1 MTTIPFHNNWYS
13 DVIVYDE
20 RKKYFYMWA
29 RKNKPL
35 LDDEIRN
42 MNLSIIDQARRSMQ
56 RTYGDVGA
64 PTNTYSKRGVAANDA
79 FKILQSSTNTSDN
92 FTIRGGGGIENPAVL
107 FVRGFYVFLTGD
119 IEYIDQNNLG
129 NITDADF
136 TETPIPDL
144 NPPTPGSDRV
154 DIVYLDLHFS
164 EASAVSGPNR
174 SEYQDLNLKNPI
186 VGSET
191 ASRAR
196 AVFDIRVWEDWRF
209 KHVDGSPRSPSEIEN
224 LRITENIFNYGDFL
238 GSVDTEMETDP
249 NPVNKNY
256 RVPLAILY
264 RRGGQ
269 HGIVSSDIINLL
281 DLYDKRTL
289 SLQELT
295 YRVSHGGY
303 TQRDVDELNLMTTYA
318 GLTGLVTA
326 RFPNAIVD
334 ESAYASGPN
343 YGFGSES
350 FNSGSV
356 TPRVLDNDGK
366 FSMGGLLVGRE
377 TGLDIYPVTGPE
389 GLMPGEVV
397 AKDISAKSIYVGYD
411 RTAPGVRGYDDRV
424 NINLYGLTGANGLTI
439 INKTSETGTN
449 CVHIET
455 LNNFINVD
463 YKGRL
468 GINTE
473 EPGWTGPDGVWETGV
488 RFTGTTDAV
497 NIVADI
503 NDSARVTQHLFVDKD
518 SHVKR
523 DSYGPTWKIP
533 GVLDRDN
540 PAIFGVTGMPKYG
553 ITGSSATVQVVPG
566 IAVRGVTGI
575 VEGYTG
581 TYGFYESYNP
591 DGERAY
597 SIGSEGSNFDRQVQ
611 SLYGTSDRDLFQSD
625 ADFMHLSENYMDTQL
640 AAGDTITYNITL
652 LDESVITRTVGP
664 LTYGGFSGLSEV
676 VGDINS
682 PTGAGFHRTF
692 TYEYAVSR
700 MYGETGPITY
710 ITKPGEAFGAAICYE
725 NPDPIDGFGLRLLV
739 KSMPEIDKAVKDVSL
754 SVNRFAYVPDL
765 LVNFSKI
772 SYYGDSLFGGDV
784 IELRFVKFDLGEA
797 ADAFL
802 FNGDVYFNGGGLL
815 DKVTFSP
822 KAIFRDDVYVYG
834 KVVAERL
841 MIQLAKFGSLQVDR
855 DAEISKYLSVVDGLV
870 VGYGPYARDGV
881 YVLGNT
887 QNTAYGIKFNLKELV
902 NGGIRATNLN
912 LIKGSEQDLSDFG
925 VVWEF
930 VSSTSEYPT
939 VYAIMNGTANDPA
952 MPFGIH
958 LKDNGNV
965 LGASINTFVF
975 DGSDSNGNY
984 FNILAWIKGD
994 LRVGTSDSDST
1005 GAILSKRLT
1014 LGLGSSVVDNT
1025 YILSLKNGTAYID
1038 NLTVKSLQ
1046 YDMSNPTSA
1055 AFFTNPQNII
1065 VVQPE
1070 IGDTAYNK
1078 SNGITRRK
1086 EFSLDT
1092 LTNPPAVLSNIA
1104 ALGMPDGYDYGALQL
1119 SPSEAV
1125 WAQDNLTFRRSL
1137 IEGLSASRG
1146 DNTITTQD
1154 FNVQSVTLPGSTTP
1168 VPKWQHYRDNF
1179 ARIIVANFGALKI
1192 TWKGYDNL
1200 KYTSGTGFINNER
1213 TTSMADFRSSTGNLI
1228 DYKFS
1233 SSLFKSSTS
1242 GDNTFNWDQPI
1253 NNFVTSIRASFNDK
1267 LWADNALYNLNKV
1280 LGVYISPD
1288 SWKVHD
1294 YGVTP
1299 IDEPPL
1305 PPEGPQLFAYYE
1317 RLLYYPYSGRIINF
1331 NVADFDK
1338 QNETSLITQWQVAIY
1353 PRIVQQKMYNVDTQN
1368 VPANSDVKI
1377 YEGLWNID
1385 VVIYPNVTGSCNNL
1399 VGDLLISYM

>member
-13 DVIVYDE
+13 DVIIYDE

-35 LDDEIRN
+35 LDDEVRN
-42 MNLSIIDQARRSMQ
+42 MNLSIIDQVRRSMQ

-79 FKILQSSTNTSDN
+79 FKIIESQSNPSDN
-92 FTIRGGGGIENPAVL
+92 FIIRGGGGIENPAVL
-107 FVRGFYVFLTGD
+107 FVRGFYVFLMGD
-119 IEYIDQNNLG
+119 IEYINQNNLG
-129 NITDADF
+129 DLTDDDF
-136 TETPIPDL
+136 TETPIPDI

-164 EASAVSGPNR
+164 EASAVPGPGR
-174 SEYQDLNLKNPI
+174 SEYLDSNLKNPI

-209 KHVDGSPRSPSEIEN
+209 KHVDGSPRSPSEIAN

-249 NPVNKNY
+249 NPINKNY
-256 RVPLAILY
+256 RVPLAVLY

-269 HGIVSSDIINLL
+269 HAILDSDIINLL

-295 YRVSHGGY
+295 YRASHGGY
-303 TQRDVDELNLMTTYA
+303 TQRDVDELNLMNTYA

-326 RFPNAIVD
+326 SFPNAVVD

-377 TGLDIYPVTGPE
+377 TGIDLYPVTGPE
-389 GLMPGEVV
+389 GLNQGEIV
-397 AKDISAKSIYVGYD
+397 AKDLSAKSIYVGYD
-411 RTAPGVRGYDDRV
+411 RNVPGVREYNDRV
-424 NINLYGLTGANGLTI
+424 NINLYGLTGADGLAI
-439 INKTSETGTN
+439 INKTGETGTN

-455 LNNFINVD
+455 LDNSIKVD
-463 YKGRL
+463 YKGRF
-468 GINTE
+468 GINTD
-473 EPGWTGPDGVWETGV
+473 EPGWTGPDGVWKTES
-488 RFTGTTDAV
+488 RFTGTSDAV
-497 NIVADI
+497 NIVSDI
-503 NDSARVTQHLFVDKD
+503 NDSARITQHLFVDKD

-533 GVLDRDN
+533 GVIDRET

-553 ITGSSATVQVVPG
+553 ITGSSASVQVVPG

-575 VEGYTG
+575 VDGYTG

-625 ADFMHLSENYMDTQL
+625 VDFMHLPENFVETSL
-640 AAGDTITYNITL
+640 AAGDIITYSITL
-652 LDESVITRTVGP
+652 LDDSVITRTVGP
-664 LTYGGFSGLSEV
+664 LASGGFSGLSEIV
-676 VGDINS
+676 EDINS
-682 PTGAGFHRTF
+682 PAGAGFHRTF
-692 TYEYAVSR
+692 TYQYAKTR
-700 MYGETGPITY
+700 GYGETGPITY
-710 ITKPGEAFGAAICYE
+710 ITKSGEAFGAAICYSD
-725 NPDPIDGFGLRLLV
+725 PDEELYLRLLV
-739 KSMPEIDKAVKDVSL
+739 KSMPEIDKGVEDVSL
-754 SVNRFAYVPDL
+754 SINRFAYAPDL
-765 LVNFSKI
+765 PVTFSKI
-772 SYYGDSLFGGDV
+772 SYYGDSLFGGDI

-841 MIQLAKFGSLQVDR
+841 MIQLAKFMSLQVDR
-855 DAEISKYLSVVDGLV
+855 DAEISQYISVVEGIA
-870 VGYGPYARDGV
+870 VGYGPYTRDGIFA
-881 YVLGNT
+881 LSSTLN
-887 QNTAYGIKFNLKELV
+887 NPYGIKFNLKELV
-902 NGGIRATNLN
+902 NGGIRATNIN
-912 LIKGSEQDLSDFG
+912 LIKGSQPDLSDFG
-925 VVWEF
+925 VIWEF
-930 VSSTSEYPT
+930 VSSTSGYPT
-939 VYAIMNGTANDPA
+939 VYAIMNGNANDVNN
-952 MPFGIH
+952 PFGIH
-958 LKDNGNV
+958 LKDNGSV
-965 LGASINTFVF
+965 LGALINTFVL

-1014 LGLGSSVVDNT
+1014 LGLGSSEVDNT
-1025 YILSLKNGTAYID
+1025 YILSLKSGTAYID
-1038 NLTVKSLQ
+1038 NLTVRSLQ

-1065 VVQPE
+1065 VVQPSV
-1070 IGDTAYNK
+1070 GDTAYNK

-1086 EFSLDT
+1086 EFSFDT
-1092 LTNPPAVLSNIA
+1092 LTNPPAVLSNLSS
-1104 ALGMPDGYDYGALQL
+1104 LGAPDGYDYAGLQK

-1146 DNTITTQD
+1146 DNTITTSD
-1154 FNVQSVTLPGSTTP
+1154 FNVPSVTLPGSTTP

-1179 ARIIVANFGALKI
+1179 ARIIIANFGTLKI
-1192 TWKGYDNL
+1192 SWKGYDNIL
-1200 KYTSGTGFINNER
+1200 VYDSDNGFVNSERDLTMSKFRTG
-1213 TTSMADFRSSTGNLI
+1213 SGNLI

-1233 SSLFKSSTS
+1233 SSLFKSSTG

-1267 LWADNALYNLNKV
+1267 VWNDNALYNLNKM
-1280 LGVYISPD
+1280 LGIFISPE
-1288 SWKVHD
+1288 SWKVRE

-1299 IDEPPL
+1299 IDGL
-1305 PPEGPQLFAYYE
+1305 LDPQEFAYYE
-1317 RLLYYPYSGRIINF
+1317 RLLYYPYSGRKINF

-1338 QNETSLITQWQVAIY
+1338 QNDTALTTQWQVAIY
-1353 PRIVQQKMYNVDTQN
+1353 PRIIQQKMYNVDTQN